1 MFKSKKFSEGGAI
14 FRALGELTIG
24 FICGG
29 KMYPEVKEYAGSLG
43 RTNEKPTTLL
53 SK

>member
-14 FRALGELTIG
+14 FRVLGELTIG

-29 KMYPEVKEYAGSLG
+29 KMYPEIKAYA
-43 RTNEKPTTLL
+43 
-53 SK
+53 